1 MEKKISIHQ
10 IDAFT
15 NNAFEGNPA
24 AVTFG
29 DGLSKNEMQMIAKEM
44 NLSETAFISKSV
56 KADYNLKWFTPAV
69 EVRLCGHATI
79 ASLHFLSEQNLLK
92 DNSAVKLDTLSGI
105 LKCRR
110 EGDKYFMQ
118 IPLYSVEY
126 YKKNRTQI
134 LDALGLNEKQTDKN
148 IPLIRVE
155 NGYLYVYLKKISSV
169 EKIKPDFNKL
179 LKLSK
184 GGDIDCFTVFTLET
198 LDRGNNAHLRFFAPY
213 YGINEDPVT
222 GSANGPLLLVLKKL
236 SMIAANTDGNISANF
251 EQGDFI
257 GRRGRIGVRYL
268 SKENELYISGNAV
281 TVMKGE
287 LSFPKKDS

>member
-1 MEKKISIHQ
+1 MGKKISIHQ

-15 NNAFEGNPA
+15 KNPFEGNPA
-24 AVTFG
+24 GVTFG
-29 DGLSKNEMQMIAKEM
+29 DGLSKNEMQLIAKEM
-44 NLSETAFISKSV
+44 NLSETAFISKSG

-92 DNSAVKLDTLSGI
+92 DNSAVKFDTLSGI
-105 LKCRR
+105 IKCRR

-126 YKKNRTQI
+126 YKKNRAQI

-222 GSANGPLLLVLKKL
+222 
-236 SMIAANTDGNISANF
+236 
-251 EQGDFI
+251 
-257 GRRGRIGVRYL
+257 
-268 SKENELYISGNAV
+268 
-281 TVMKGE
+281 
-287 LSFPKKDS
+287 